1 MITAQVWDERR
12 CWVGE
17 GPTASGT
24 GNNSIKWV
32 DILNSKVHSKNLATG
47 NVDEYQVS
55 EHVSFA
61 IPRIPGGEILGTN
74 SGPILRDT
82 NGTIH
87 QLPNRFSADGKL
99 ETIPT
104 RWNDAKVSP
113 LGDLWLGTLTYDN
126 LPNQAALYRL
136 VADGSVLDRILDGV
150 TCSNGTDWSDD
161 GRTMYYVDTMT
172 HSVEAF
178 TVDGREISNR
188 RTMATIPSEDG
199 IPDGICMDGE
209 GGLWV
214 AFWGSQEVR
223 RYDEKFTISEILRT
237 SVPFV
242 TSCTFAGPDLK
253 SLIITS
259 AHNGNE
265 LGTDEAGMTFICTL
279 GVRGRTTTLYPS

>member
-32 DILNSKVHSKNLATG
+32 DILNSKVQSKNLVTG

-61 IPRIPGGEILGTN
+61 IPRTSGGEILGTN

-87 QLPNRFSADGKL
+87 QLPNRFSADGKM
-99 ETIPT
+99 
-104 RWNDAKVSP
+104 
-113 LGDLWLGTLTYDN
+113 
-126 LPNQAALYRL
+126 
-136 VADGSVLDRILDGV
+136 
-150 TCSNGTDWSDD
+150 DWSDD

-172 HSVEAF
+172 HSVE
-178 TVDGREISNR
+178 
-188 RTMATIPSEDG
+188 
-199 IPDGICMDGE
+199 
-209 GGLWV
+209 
-214 AFWGSQEVR
+214 
-223 RYDEKFTISEILRT
+223 
-237 SVPFV
+237 
-242 TSCTFAGPDLK
+242 
-253 SLIITS
+253 ITS

-265 LGTDEAGMTFICTL
+265 LGTDGAGMTFICTP

>member
-24 GNNSIKWV
+24 GN
-32 DILNSKVHSKNLATG
+32 
-47 NVDEYQVS
+47 VDEYQVS

-61 IPRIPGGEILGTN
+61 IPRISGGEILGTN

-136 VADGSVLDRILDGV
+136 AADGSVLDRILDGV
-150 TCSNGTDWSDD
+150 TCSNGMDWSDD

-172 HSVEAF
+172 HSVE
-178 TVDGREISNR
+178 
-188 RTMATIPSEDG
+188 
-199 IPDGICMDGE
+199 
-209 GGLWV
+209 
-214 AFWGSQEVR
+214 
-223 RYDEKFTISEILRT
+223 
-237 SVPFV
+237 
-242 TSCTFAGPDLK
+242 
-253 SLIITS
+253 ITS

-265 LGTDEAGMTFICTL
+265 LGTDEAGMTFI
-279 GVRGRTTTLYPS
+279 RTPEYVAELQHSILRNQLR